1 MRLAPEVPEVAVAPG
16 RPQAI
21 FMFQEN
27 YFSQVINGGMPA
39 EKVIEEIKAALSR

>member
-1 MRLAPEVPEVAVAPG
+1 MRLAPEVPVVAVAPG

-27 YFSQVINGGMPA
+27 YFSQMIHGAMTP
-39 EKVIEEIKAALSR
+39 EKVLEELKGALSR